1 MRLREV
7 IAGLNEL
14 APESYQESWDN
25 SGLQI
30 GDLDS
35 EIHNVCIALDLD
47 DAVVE
52 EAIAH
57 NADLIVT
64 HHPLIFSP
72 LKRITTEDFIGKR
85 LLKLARA
92 GISYYA
98 MHTNFDIAKMAD
110 LAAERLQLK
119 DVSVLDV
126 CFTKDEKEFGIGCIG
141 ALQSSLSL
149 AELAGLVKESFGLES
164 VRIFGETDT
173 KIHTIAICPGSGKS
187 TISSA
192 ISKGAD
198 VLVTGDI
205 DHHNGIDAVAQ
216 GLAIIDAGH
225 YGLEH
230 IFTEYMKEYMEQH
243 MGVLKIHVPQTR
255 EVFRVI

>member
-14 APESYQESWDN
+14 APEGYQESWDN

-85 LLKLARA
+85 LLKLART

-119 DVSVLDV
+119 YVSVLYV
-126 CFTKDEKEFGIGCIG
+126 CFTKD
-141 ALQSSLSL
+141 
-149 AELAGLVKESFGLES
+149 
-164 VRIFGETDT
+164 
-173 KIHTIAICPGSGKS
+173 
-187 TISSA
+187 
-192 ISKGAD
+192 
-198 VLVTGDI
+198 
-205 DHHNGIDAVAQ
+205 
-216 GLAIIDAGH
+216 
-225 YGLEH
+225 
-230 IFTEYMKEYMEQH
+230 
-243 MGVLKIHVPQTR
+243 
-255 EVFRVI
+255 